1 MRRHD
6 SGVAPVPRFCR
17 TAGQRQAQLSRAR
30 RFDSRGFGVEN
41 KEDAAY
47 GKIVADTNGYNYRNL
62 AQVANDTQDLIRKIE
77 TVDEFRESI
86 AWADIINICIGS
98 NNYLASKDVVW
109 ITIGALF
116 GTNDKKLDEI
126 AYGIYDDLN
135 TIYSLIREINPDATL
150 IFDNIYCAWKG
161 LGHIPFIKAVSRI
174 NAMLNKFA
182 AKHDDVVIFDTS
194 AVISHNTELLAD
206 DCVHPNAKG
215 NVELAR
221 HMLILLKN
229 LGLGENT
236 EPVILTPGVDYNF
249 YRQSFGN
256 VFGTVVWQLVRFL
269 TGNVPGLDI

>member
-1 MRRHD
+1 MKKFRKIAAVLLCVVMIAASLQCLAFAAPQD
-6 SGVAPVPRFCR
+6 SGKLNFLVL
-17 TAGQRQAQLSRAR
+17 G
-30 RFDSRGFGVEN
+30 DSIAEGFGIEN

-86 AWADIINICIGS
+86 AWADVINICIGS

-126 AYGIYDDLN
+126 AYGIYDDFN

-182 AKHDDVVIFDTS
+182 AKHDDVVILTRVRSSRITPNFWRMTASTRTQRAMSSSQGICSFCSKTS
-194 AVISHNTELLAD
+194 DSGKTQNPL
-206 DCVHPNAKG
+206 
-215 NVELAR
+215 
-221 HMLILLKN
+221 
-229 LGLGENT
+229 
-236 EPVILTPGVDYNF
+236 F
-249 YRQSFGN
+249 
-256 VFGTVVWQLVRFL
+256 
-269 TGNVPGLDI
+269 

>member
-1 MRRHD
+1 MKKFRKIAAVLLCVVVIAASFQCLAFAAPQD
-6 SGVAPVPRFCR
+6 SGKLNFLVL
-17 TAGQRQAQLSRAR
+17 G
-30 RFDSRGFGVEN
+30 DSIAEGFGVEN

-77 TVDEFRESI
+77 TVDEF
-86 AWADIINICIGS
+86 
-98 NNYLASKDVVW
+98 
-109 ITIGALF
+109 
-116 GTNDKKLDEI
+116 
-126 AYGIYDDLN
+126 
-135 TIYSLIREINPDATL
+135 REINPDATL

-249 YRQSFGN
+249 YRRSFVN

>member
-1 MRRHD
+1 MKKFRKIAAVLLCVVMIAASLQCLAFAAPQD
-6 SGVAPVPRFCR
+6 SGKLNFLVL
-17 TAGQRQAQLSRAR
+17 G
-30 RFDSRGFGVEN
+30 DSIAEGFGVEN

-47 GKIVADTNGYNYRNL
+47 GKIVADTSGYNYRNL

-77 TVDEFRESI
+77 TVDEF
-86 AWADIINICIGS
+86 
-98 NNYLASKDVVW
+98 
-109 ITIGALF
+109 
-116 GTNDKKLDEI
+116 
-126 AYGIYDDLN
+126 
-135 TIYSLIREINPDATL
+135 REINPDATL

-221 HMLILLKN
+221 HMLVLLKN

-249 YRQSFGN
+249 YRRSFGN
-256 VFGTVVWQLVRFL
+256 VFGKVVWQLVRFL

>member
-1 MRRHD
+1 
-6 SGVAPVPRFCR
+6 
-17 TAGQRQAQLSRAR
+17 
-30 RFDSRGFGVEN
+30 
-41 KEDAAY
+41 
-47 GKIVADTNGYNYRNL
+47 
-62 AQVANDTQDLIRKIE
+62 
-77 TVDEFRESI
+77 
-86 AWADIINICIGS
+86 
-98 NNYLASKDVVW
+98 
-109 ITIGALF
+109 
-116 GTNDKKLDEI
+116 
-126 AYGIYDDLN
+126 
-135 TIYSLIREINPDATL
+135 
-150 IFDNIYCAWKG
+150 
-161 LGHIPFIKAVSRI
+161 
-174 NAMLNKFA
+174 MLNKFA

-236 EPVILTPGVDYNF
+236 EPVIMTPGVDYNF

>member
-1 MRRHD
+1 MKKFRKIAAVLLCVVMIAASLQCLAFAAPQD
-6 SGVAPVPRFCR
+6 SGKLNFLVL
-17 TAGQRQAQLSRAR
+17 G
-30 RFDSRGFGVEN
+30 DSIAEGFGVEN

-47 GKIVADTNGYNYRNL
+47 GKIVADTSGYNYRNL
-62 AQVANDTQDLIRKIE
+62 AQVANDSQDLIRKIE
-77 TVDEFRESI
+77 TVDEF
-86 AWADIINICIGS
+86 
-98 NNYLASKDVVW
+98 
-109 ITIGALF
+109 
-116 GTNDKKLDEI
+116 
-126 AYGIYDDLN
+126 
-135 TIYSLIREINPDATL
+135 REINPDATL

-221 HMLILLKN
+221 HMLVLLKN

-249 YRQSFGN
+249 YRRSFGN
-256 VFGTVVWQLVRFL
+256 VFGKVVWQLVRFL

>member
-1 MRRHD
+1 MKKFRKIAAVLLCVVMIAASLQCLAFAAPQD
-6 SGVAPVPRFCR
+6 SGKLNFLVL
-17 TAGQRQAQLSRAR
+17 G
-30 RFDSRGFGVEN
+30 DSIAEGFGVEN

-86 AWADIINICIGS
+86 AWADVINICIGS

-116 GTNDKKLDEI
+116 GTNDK
-126 AYGIYDDLN
+126 
-135 TIYSLIREINPDATL
+135 
-150 IFDNIYCAWKG
+150 
-161 LGHIPFIKAVSRI
+161 
-174 NAMLNKFA
+174 
-182 AKHDDVVIFDTS
+182 KHDDVVIFDTS

-269 TGNVPGLDI
+269 TGNVLGLDI

>member
-1 MRRHD
+1 MYK
-6 SGVAPVPRFCR
+6 
-17 TAGQRQAQLSRAR
+17 RQ
-30 RFDSRGFGVEN
+30 
-41 KEDAAY
+41 
-47 GKIVADTNGYNYRNL
+47 
-62 AQVANDTQDLIRKIE
+62 
-77 TVDEFRESI
+77 
-86 AWADIINICIGS
+86 
-98 NNYLASKDVVW
+98 
-109 ITIGALF
+109 
-116 GTNDKKLDEI
+116 
-126 AYGIYDDLN
+126 
-135 TIYSLIREINPDATL
+135 IYSLIREINPDATL

-229 LGLGENT
+229 LGLGGNT

-249 YRQSFGN
+249 YRRSFGN